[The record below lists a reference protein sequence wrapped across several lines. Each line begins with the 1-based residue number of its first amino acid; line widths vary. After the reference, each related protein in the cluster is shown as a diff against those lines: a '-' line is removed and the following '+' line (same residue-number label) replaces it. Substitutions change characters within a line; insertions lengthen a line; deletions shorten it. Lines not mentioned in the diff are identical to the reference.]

1 MSLVEGG
8 TTFEAYVLRVTRA
21 AARKEVAQGAGD
33 DGIDDGCVDVSVV
46 HYPLR
51 SACCQ
56 YSARDA
62 IYLTTHDP
70 CAVVEIDDKI
80 LAGPIRF
87 VS

>member
-51 SACCQ
+51 SPCCQ
-56 YSARDA
+56 Y
-62 IYLTTHDP
+62 P
-70 CAVVEIDDKI
+70 C
-80 LAGPIRF
+80 
-87 VS
+87 S